1 MRAIAI
7 KEIRELRRD
16 RRTLAM
22 LFLLP
27 ILFLVVFGYAASF
40 DVQDV
45 PTVVVGPQAAL
56 ATSMLPSTLK
66 VVDTDA
72 AGDRAAAEDQ
82 LRRGKATV
90 AVVTPSSAGGKLEVL
105 IDGTELF
112 AAQAAVRSLTELKAE
127 AAAAQ
132 TGGAAARREPRCP
145 RCRST
150 SSTTP
155 ACAPR
160 SS

>member
-45 PTVVVGPQAAL
+45 PTVVVGPEAGLAAG
-56 ATSMLPSTLK
+56 MLPSTLK
-66 VVDTDA
+66 VVSSDA
-72 AGDRAAAEDQ
+72 TAGRAAAEDR
-82 LRRGKATV
+82 LRRGEATV
-90 AVVTPSSAGGKLEVL
+90 AVVTPASASGKLEVL

-112 AAQAAVRSLTELKAE
+112 AAQAALRSLAELKARRRGRSGGSR
-127 AAAAQ
+127 AA
-132 TGGAAARREPRCP
+132 TARGSR
-145 RCRST
+145 